1 MVDALSRRD
10 TETNA
15 IYSYIMFNVSYKFN
29 NTGGSDSKK
38 GKGAREYGMPPA
50 GFMPPAGPPP
60 GMGGRMF

>member
-29 NTGGSDSKK
+29 NTGGDG
-38 GKGAREYGMPPA
+38 GKGGNGGRGRGEGMRGYGMPPA
-50 GFMPPAGPPP
+50 MP
-60 GMGGRMF
+60 GRF